1 MTLFAPI
8 FAWWLALFGASAP
21 EPCPHPIFQDAT
33 CEQAPPPPSQGATN
47 RKGEPAHSFK
57 TRGRPTTQISNGF

>member
-8 FAWWLALFGASAP
+8 FAWWLALFGVSAP
-21 EPCPHPIFQDAT
+21 DPCPHPVFLDAT
-33 CEQAPPPPSQGATN
+33 CEQAPPPPNQGAE
-47 RKGEPAHSFK
+47 RSKGTPHTFK